1 MWSGGIRTHS
11 EINRKSLIFGQI
23 NIFRMTDDEEGKRF
37 VLFTVSF
44 AVQYI
49 RGNRDLSENNI
60 RSYFNM
66 APEYFRYMQRASLK
80 EVVDL
85 LEKYRKGT
93 FYSRDI
99 ELVLSPEGRK
109 WLERNIP
116 IIKRAAAGMDDR

>member
-1 MWSGGIRTHS
+1 
-11 EINRKSLIFGQI
+11 
-23 NIFRMTDDEEGKRF
+23 MTDDEEGKRF

-60 RSYFNM
+60 RSYFSM

>member
-1 MWSGGIRTHS
+1 VGTS
-11 EINRKSLIFGQI
+11 ELALRGTGKSLISGQI
-23 NIFRMTDDEEGKRF
+23 NIFRMTDDEGGKRF

-44 AVQYI
+44 ALQYI

-80 EVVDL
+80 EIVDL

-116 IIKRAAAGMDDR
+116 IIKRATAGMDDR

>member
-1 MWSGGIRTHS
+1 
-11 EINRKSLIFGQI
+11 
-23 NIFRMTDDEEGKRF
+23 MTDDEEGERF

-49 RGNRDLSENNI
+49 RGNHDLSENNI

-66 APEYFRYMQRASLK
+66 APEYFRYMQKASFKDILG
-80 EVVDL
+80 L

-99 ELVLSPEGRK
+99 ELLFSPEGQK
-109 WLERNIP
+109 WLERNVP
-116 IIKRAAAGMDDR
+116 VIKKATAEMCNK